1 MKNCASARKRI
12 DLVKIYKSRVIEP
25 VNGFCTDQ
33 QYETFVGQVNDFE
46 RLIRESNAHLIKL
59 YFSIEKEEHAR
70 RFDEIRSSPL
80 KKWKMT
86 EEDEH
91 AQELWVKYTEYK
103 LRMFEKTD
111 KPQAPWRI
119 IDANRKTE
127 GRIEALE
134 YILDQLP
141 YDS

>member
-1 MKNCASARKRI
+1 LLKSQ
-12 DLVKIYKSRVIEP
+12 KSRVVEP

-33 QYETFVGQVNDFE
+33 QYETFMGQVNDFE
-46 RLIRESNAHLIKL
+46 RMIRESNAHLIKL
-59 YFSIEKEEHAR
+59 YFSIEKEEQAR
-70 RFDEIRSSPL
+70 RFDEIRSNPL

-86 EEDEH
+86 EVDEH
-91 AQELWVKYTEYK
+91 AQELWDRYTEYK

-119 IDANRKTE
+119 IDANRKTDA
-127 GRIEALE
+127 RIEALE